1 MKFIITRTSEWGNS
15 SPCAEAKEETIW
27 VTEDN
32 KCSSF
37 EEHDRVSSNRTP
49 WLSVGKNHRISS
61 NGHIQRD
68 VERTEWVVDIN
79 SIEDLLE
86 LSKKYGELI
95 ISTQLCPWEI
105 APYIEIYDDY
115 RE

>member
-1 MKFIITRTSEWGNS
+1 MKFIISRTSEWGDS
-15 SPCAEAKEETIW
+15 SPCAEAKKETIW
-27 VTEDN
+27 ITEDN
-32 KCSSF
+32 KCPSF
-37 EEHDRVSSNRTP
+37 EEYNRAYSDRTP

-68 VERTEWVVDIN
+68 VEQTEWVVDIN

-95 ISTQLCPWEI
+95 IYTQLFPGEI

>member
-1 MKFIITRTSEWGNS
+1 MRFIISRTSEWGDS
-15 SPCAEAKEETIW
+15 SPCAEAKKDTIW
-27 VTEDN
+27 VTEED

-37 EEHDRVSSNRTP
+37 EEYDRRHPDRTS

-68 VERTEWVVDIN
+68 VERLEWVIDIN

-86 LSKKYGELI
+86 LSKKYGEII
-95 ISTQLCPWEI
+95 ISNQFCSSET
-105 APYIEIYDDY
+105 APCLEIYDDY

>member
-1 MKFIITRTSEWGNS
+1 MKFIISRTSEWGDS

-27 VTEDN
+27 ITEDN

-37 EEHDRVSSNRTP
+37 EEHDRIYSNRTP

-68 VERTEWVVDIN
+68 VEQTEWVVDIN

-95 ISTQLCPWEI
+95 ISTQLYPWKI
-105 APYIEIYDDY
+105 APYIEIYDAY

>member
-1 MKFIITRTSEWGNS
+1 MKFIISRTSEWGDS

-37 EEHDRVSSNRTP
+37 EEYDRVYLNRIP

-68 VERTEWVVDIN
+68 VKQTEWVVDIN

-95 ISTQLCPWEI
+95 IAARLCPWEI
-105 APYIEIYDDY
+105 APSIEIYDDY

>member
-15 SPCAEAKEETIW
+15 SPCAEAKKETIW
-27 VTEDN
+27 VTEDG

-37 EEHDRVSSNRTP
+37 EEYDRVYSNRTP

-68 VERTEWVVDIN
+68 VEQTEWIVDIN
-79 SIEDLLE
+79 SMEDLLE
-86 LSKKYGELI
+86 LSKKYGGLI
-95 ISTQLCPWEI
+95 IGTQLFPGKI
-105 APYIEIYDDY
+105 VPYIEIYDDY